1 MTKKVSQ
8 HIVKN
13 PSGGWAV
20 KKGGSSKATKIYG
33 TKEEAVMQG
42 TKIAKNQK
50 VELYIHGKDGKIQNK
65 NSYGKVPCPMKDKK
79 S

>member
-1 MTKKVSQ
+1 
-8 HIVKN
+8 
-13 PSGGWAV
+13 
-20 KKGGSSKATKIYG
+20 
-33 TKEEAVMQG
+33 MQG